1 MREKKQTGE
10 QCWGRLARLMS
21 AFRQIMKRMRNRSR
35 ERKCL
40 FDAFDVRKMSAM
52 LSKRWMSDTCE
63 ILLEDWEAC
72 VAQKGEGRR
81 RAERMERH
89 KACVVKITCGGS
101 RRGSGNKQCNLWC
114 AACGGQYN
122 WKKPNRVLVTLNI
135 AGPSE
140 AAVFRA
146 TLRRRVRA
154 RIWYALSNISRN
166 RRRRQLG
173 GHDLRYFAG
182 AEQIENHEC
191 ATEAIEVVGPGLE

>member
-21 AFRQIMKRMRNRSR
+21 AFRQIMKGMRKRSR

-72 VAQKGEGRR
+72 VAQKEEGRR
-81 RAERMERH
+81 RTERMERH

-101 RRGSGNKQCNLWC
+101 RRGSGNEQCNLWC

-140 AAVFRA
+140 AAVFWAHAPPQGACQNLVCALKQFAKREARTTSWTRSSIFRRSRA
-146 TLRRRVRA
+146 
-154 RIWYALSNISRN
+154 
-166 RRRRQLG
+166 
-173 GHDLRYFAG
+173 D
-182 AEQIENHEC
+182 
-191 ATEAIEVVGPGLE
+191 